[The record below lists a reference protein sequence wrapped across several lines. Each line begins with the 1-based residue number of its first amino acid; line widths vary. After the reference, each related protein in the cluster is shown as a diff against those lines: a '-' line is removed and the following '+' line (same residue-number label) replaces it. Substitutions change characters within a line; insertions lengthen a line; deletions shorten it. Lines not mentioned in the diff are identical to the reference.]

1 MQTVTRE
8 RRVVIVSSAA
18 NNRIN
23 IHWWKKGLQS
33 RFVKAI
39 NPGFR
44 NRD

>member
-1 MQTVTRE
+1 MDFDPNIMALQLDG
-8 RRVVIVSSAA
+8 
-18 NNRIN
+18 